1 MSWKIFGKMKSG
13 YARDSESRPHGL
25 ETPRDQ
31 KLAAIYRL
39 GRELVLARDEARIIR
54 LVLQAAA
61 DVLAFEH
68 AACLMVDREKKALV
82 LRDSIGPIP
91 FHHPGAFPL
100 QSEKGIVVHV
110 ARSGEPLNV
119 SDVSQDPRYLALDPA
134 TRSELCVPMRVEGEV
149 IGVLSAES
157 SQLDAF
163 DEDDLLLFQTLADQA
178 AIALANVRLLDEIR
192 RRADEAAAVSAVLQ
206 VLSISPDLDRAFA
219 EIVSRLRVL
228 TGADRVSLALITE
241 DGEHFTLVAL
251 DPPDDAITVGSVVP
265 ITASAAAT
273 DVRQGRPHFT
283 PDLGAEAHFPAERAL
298 YQAGFRSRLNVPLFF
313 EGGVQGALNLASRRR
328 NAFHQRHLE
337 VLRPIADALAV
348 AITNRRLLEETA
360 RQRDHLAA
368 LRKVDRAIS
377 ETLDLSRIMEVVAEG
392 IVTHLG
398 FKAALVTFYDAEED
412 AFRPVATYPRGA
424 LLRRALDML
433 GLDPWSLS
441 FRFDPEENP
450 GYRNLLEG
458 KPWIETS
465 FAVFVHPIIPRP
477 LADAVQRLYGT
488 RCNISVPIR
497 SQQRLLG
504 TILAATEEETI
515 SEEIQ
520 QMLLTVA
527 DQAAMAIEK
536 ARLYEE
542 VRRHAAIL
550 EEEVARRTAQ
560 LRAEKEQTEAIL
572 QNVADAIVITDV
584 EGNIQ
589 YANPAFARLT
599 GYSQE
604 ELIGQ
609 NTRLLNSKQ
618 VPDEVFQEMWSTILR
633 GEVWHGEVI
642 NRRKDG
648 SLYDADLTIVPLR
661 DEEGKVVGFIGSQRD
676 ISQWKEVDR
685 LKSQFISNVSH
696 ELRTPLTNIKLYLG
710 LLHTAPPEHHAAYLA
725 VLERET
731 MRLERLIE
739 DILDLSRLEAQ
750 VEYSPEPLVLSAL
763 IRDLLARFSSV
774 AAARG
779 LTLHAELPET
789 VPLVRA
795 DRQQII
801 QAVSN
806 LITNALNYT
815 PAGGRVT
822 VRVWAEGGMVCLSVS
837 DTGIGIPPDE
847 QPRIFERFFRGREV
861 RQRGV
866 PGTGLGLSIAQE
878 IIHRHGGRIM
888 VESQVG
894 KGSTFTLYLP
904 ALVVREETAPVQEP
918 ALPSRKPEKGGWRL
932 LVVDDDPRLL
942 AGLSEWLISAG
953 YQVWTARDGQEALER
968 LEEARPHLIVSDVM
982 MPRMDGF
989 AFFEAVRSRP
999 DGVSIPFIFLTARGE
1014 RKTILKGK
1022 EMGAEDYLVKPFDP
1036 DELLTI
1042 VEARL
1047 RRYAEMK
1054 AAHEAEVIGLRERIL
1069 TLLSHEFRTPLTYIT
1084 AYSDMLA
1091 EGGAHLDDEEF
1102 QQMLHGIR
1110 RGSERLR
1117 RLVLDFLLLVNL
1129 ETGTAAETYQV
1140 RRRRVT
1146 ALQNLVAAV
1155 VERYTPRAEKAG
1167 LKIRFEVA
1175 SPPPPVIADEEYL
1188 QDALGRLLDNAIK
1201 FSRQKGNQITLRLEV
1216 QNGEVGIAVQDE
1228 GIGIPPG
1235 ELPHIFKPFHQV
1247 DREKLEQP
1255 GVGIG
1260 LTIAQRL
1267 VALHGGRIEAE
1278 STVGE
1283 GSTFTIWLPA
1293 AST

>member
-1 MSWKIFGKMKSG
+1 M
-13 YARDSESRPHGL
+13 
-25 ETPRDQ
+25 ETLREQ

-39 GRELVLARDEARIIR
+39 GQELILARDESRIIH

-61 DVLAFEH
+61 KVLAFEH
-68 AACLMVDREKKALV
+68 ASCLMKDSEGKALI
-82 LRDSIGPIP
+82 LRDTVGSISPHRP
-91 FHHPGAFPL
+91 SAFPL
-100 QSEKGIVVHV
+100 QGKGIVVHV

-119 SDVSQDPRYLALDPA
+119 PDVHQDPRYLALDPA
-134 TRSELCVPMRVEGEV
+134 TRSELCVPMRVEEEV
-149 IGVLSAES
+149 IGVLNAES
-157 SQLDAF
+157 SQLAAF

-178 AIALANVRLLDEIR
+178 AIAIANVRLLDEIQ

-206 VLSISPDLDRAFA
+206 VLSTSPDLDRAFA
-219 EIVSRLRVL
+219 EVVSQVRML
-228 TGADRVSLALITE
+228 TGADRVSLALATE
-241 DGEHFTLVAL
+241 DGEHFTIAAL
-251 DPPDDAITVGSVVP
+251 APPDDALPAGIVLP
-265 ITASAAAT
+265 IAASAAAA

-283 PDLGAEAHFPAERAL
+283 PDLEAEADLPAEQAL
-298 YQAGFRSRLNVPLFF
+298 LRAGFRSRLNVPLFL
-313 EGGVQGALNLASRRR
+313 EGKFQGALNLASRRR

-348 AITNRRLLEETA
+348 ALTNRRLLEQTA

-368 LRKVDRAIS
+368 LRKIDRAIS

-398 FKAALVTFYDAEED
+398 FKAALVTFYDAEKD
-412 AFRPVATYPRGA
+412 ALRPVVTYPQGT
-424 LLRRALDML
+424 LLRRALDLL

-441 FRFDPEENP
+441 FHFDPEETP

-465 FAVFVHPIIPRP
+465 FAAFVHPIIPRP

-488 RCNISVPIR
+488 HCNISVPIR

-515 SEEIQ
+515 GEEIQ

-572 QNVADAIVITDV
+572 QNVADAIVITDL

-604 ELIGQ
+604 ELVGQ
-609 NTRLLNSKQ
+609 NTRLLTSGQ

-710 LLHTAPPEHHAAYLA
+710 LLRTTSVEEYHPAYLA
-725 VLERET
+725 MLERET
-731 MRLERLIE
+731 TRLERLIE
-739 DILDLSRLEAQ
+739 DILDLSRLEAR
-750 VEYSPEPLVLSAL
+750 VEYSPEPLMLSAL
-763 IRDLLARFSSV
+763 VRDLLARFSSV

-779 LTLHAELPET
+779 LTLHADLPET
-789 VPLVRA
+789 LPLVRA
-795 DRQQII
+795 DRQQIT

-822 VRVWAEGGMVCLSVS
+822 VRAWAEGERVCLSVS

-847 QPRIFERFFRGREV
+847 QPRIFERFFRGREA
-861 RQRGV
+861 RRRGV

-878 IIHRHGGRIM
+878 IIHRHGGRIT
-888 VESQVG
+888 VESRPG
-894 KGSTFTLYLP
+894 EGSTFTLYLP

-918 ALPSRKPEKGGWRL
+918 ALPSRKLETGGWRL

-942 AGLSEWLISAG
+942 AGLSEWLVSAG

-968 LEEARPHLIVSDVM
+968 LDEARPHLIVSDVM

-1036 DELLTI
+1036 DELLTV

-1054 AAHEAEVIGLRERIL
+1054 AAHEAEVVGLRERIL

-1091 EGGAHLDDEEF
+1091 ESGTHLSNEEF
-1102 QQMLHGIR
+1102 QQMLQGIR

-1129 ETGTAAETYQV
+1129 ETGTAAETYRM
-1140 RRRRVT
+1140 RRRRIT
-1146 ALQNLVAAV
+1146 TLQKLVAAV
-1155 VERYTPRAEKAG
+1155 VERYAPRAEKAG
-1167 LKIRFEVA
+1167 LKIHLKAA
-1175 SPPPPVIADEEYL
+1175 SPPPPVVADEEYL

-1201 FSRQKGNQITLRLEV
+1201 FSRQKGSQITLRLEAR
-1216 QNGEVGIAVQDE
+1216 NGEVGIAVQDE
-1228 GIGIPPG
+1228 GIGIPPE
-1235 ELPHIFKPFHQV
+1235 ELSNIFKPFHQV

-1267 VALHGGRIEAE
+1267 VALHGGRIEVE

-1293 AST
+1293 APE